1 MARMGHWIGS
11 HRLMSSMA
19 LMVAV
24 VIGGGWYVWDQV
36 NVDDIPVT
44 YVVPQAPQLV
54 AGDGESLYRV
64 HPRRSTVTYEV
75 EEQLAG
81 VSKTATGSTQG
92 IAGDVVVNE
101 ADASQSRFGEIVID
115 VAQLDS
121 DEELR
126 DRRLRHDF
134 LESGDY
140 PLARFVPATVTGLP
154 DSVADGV
161 DYDVDIAGELTV
173 KTTTAPVVL
182 TGTASRAGDEL
193 RLVASTTTKMS
204 TFDIGPISLLGF
216 VRTADDVTLT
226 FDITFVDPTRVD
238 IPVTTRAAVVAF
250 AATGDGPS
258 FGEVVLPV
266 LADNCASCHKP
277 GGVGADVW
285 TLETAGDVVDVASGL
300 SLVTSSR
307 YMPPWPASDLSTA
320 FTHDRSLDQT
330 DIDAI
335 VSWAAAGAKIDVDPA
350 TPVVPP
356 APVVEP
362 VRVDVQ
368 LTASEPYVGSTA
380 VRDDYRCF
388 LMRPGIDEERWI
400 AAFEFVPDREEIVH
414 HAIGTRVPGTSAER
428 LQARDDADPGP
439 GWACADLTMAGAGG
453 GSQFLAWAP
462 GQEATRYPDGTGFR
476 LAPDDAIVLQVHY
489 HFLHSAPADLSALN
503 FEFLPT
509 GATPAEIA
517 NETYL
522 GPAEIPCRPGLEEGP
537 LCDRATAIADL
548 ASRFGIAAAFIPN
561 GLLQRCGG
569 TPEDVGRL
577 TGSKATA
584 TCDHVMTRA
593 KTAYYVFGH
602 MHEIGDAFRMTLN
615 PDTPGERVL
624 LDIPVWDFDWQMN
637 YQLAQPLELQRGD
650 VIRIECTWDR
660 AHLKVPEARYITWSE
675 GTVDEMC
682 YSGLTTVQRR
692 GGS

>member
-1 MARMGHWIGS
+1 MARMGRWVGS
-11 HRLMSSMA
+11 HRLLSSMA
-19 LMVAV
+19 LVVAG
-24 VIGGGWYVWDQV
+24 VIGVGSWYVWDQV
-36 NVDDIPVT
+36 YVPNIPVS
-44 YVVPQAPQLV
+44 YVVPDAPQLE
-54 AGDGESLYRV
+54 AGEGESLYRV

-81 VSKTATGSTQG
+81 VSKVATGSTQG

-101 ADASQSRFGEIVID
+101 SDASRSRFGEIVID

-140 PLARFVPATVTGLP
+140 PLARFVPTSVTGL
-154 DSVADGV
+154 SGVVADGE
-161 DYDVDIAGELTV
+161 DYDVEIAGDLTV

-182 TGTASRAGDEL
+182 VGTATRTGDEV
-193 RLVASTTTKMS
+193 RLAATTTTKMS

-216 VRTADDVTLT
+216 VRTGDEVKLN
-226 FDITFVDPTRVD
+226 FEIVFVDPAKVE
-238 IPVTTRAAVVAF
+238 IPRTTQAAAVEL

-258 FGEVVLPV
+258 FGDVVLPV
-266 LADNCASCHKP
+266 LANNCASCHKP

-285 TLETAGDVVDVASGL
+285 TLETAGDAVDVASGL
-300 SLVTSSR
+300 SLVTSSG
-307 YMPPWPASDLSTA
+307 YMPPWPASDLSAA
-320 FTHDRSLDQT
+320 FNHDRSLDQGE
-330 DIDAI
+330 IDAI
-335 VSWAAAGAKIDVDPA
+335 VSWAAAGARLDVDPE

-362 VRVDVQ
+362 VRADAQ

-414 HAIGTRVPGTSAER
+414 HAIGTRVPGSTVER
-428 LQARDDADPGP
+428 LQARDDSDPGP
-439 GWACADLTMAGAGG
+439 GWACADLTMSGGGG

-462 GQEATRYPDGTGFR
+462 GQEATRYPEGTAFR
-476 LAPDDAIVLQVHY
+476 LATDDAIVLQVHY

-503 FEFLPT
+503 FEFLPQ
-509 GATPAEIA
+509 GAEPVEIA

-548 ASRFGIAAAFIPN
+548 ATRFGIAAAFIPN
-561 GLLQRCGG
+561 GLLRGCGG
-569 TPEDVGRL
+569 NLEDVARL
-577 TGSKATA
+577 TGSKASA
-584 TCDHVMTRA
+584 TCDHVMTRS

-602 MHEIGDAFRMTLN
+602 MHEIGDSFRMTLN
-615 PDTPGERVL
+615 PDTPGARVL
-624 LDIPVWDFDWQMN
+624 LDIPVWNFDWQMN
-637 YQLAQPLELQRGD
+637 YQFAEPLELQRGD

-692 GGS
+692 GR